1 MSIKIQINAPENLA
15 PDIRFE
21 KEVAKFELHNS
32 SVYVE
37 IGGMEYYFDDS
48 TDEMIAEMS
57 EVCKCPGEEP
67 GSCVGHEVEAIL

>member
-1 MSIKIQINAPENLA
+1 MSIKIQITAPEDLA

-37 IGGMEYYFDDS
+37 IGGMEYYFYDS
-48 TDEMIAEMS
+48 TDEMIAERS
-57 EVCKCPGEEP
+57 VVCECPLEEP
-67 GSCVGHEVEAIL
+67 DNCVGHEIEAI

>member
-1 MSIKIQINAPENLA
+1 MSIKIQITAPEDLA

-48 TDEMIAEMS
+48 TDEMIAERS
-57 EVCKCPGEEP
+57 VVCECPLEEP
-67 GSCVGHEVEAIL
+67 DNCVGHEIEAI

>member
-1 MSIKIQINAPENLA
+1 MSIKIQITAPEDLA

-48 TDEMIAEMS
+48 TDEMIAERS
-57 EVCKCPGEEP
+57 VVGECPGEEP
-67 GSCVGHEVEAIL
+67 GSCVGHEVEAI